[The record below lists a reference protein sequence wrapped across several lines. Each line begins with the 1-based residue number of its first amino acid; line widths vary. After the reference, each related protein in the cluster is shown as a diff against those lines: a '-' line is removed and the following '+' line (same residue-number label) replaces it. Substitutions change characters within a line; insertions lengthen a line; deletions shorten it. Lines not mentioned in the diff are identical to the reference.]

1 MSINLTKGGNANLSK
16 EVKGLSKISVGLGWD
31 VRKTDGDGFDLDA
44 SAFMLNSNGKC
55 RNDKDFVFYNNLKS
69 ECGSVTHT
77 GDNRTGA
84 GDGDDE
90 SLKIDLSKVPNDVEK
105 IQFVVTIHEAD
116 QRRQNFGMVSSSFI
130 RVEDQKSNKEICRFD
145 LTEDASTE
153 TSMIFGELYKK
164 DDEWKFKAVGQGFKG
179 GLSKMLEQVGLA

>member
-1 MSINLTKGGNANLSK
+1 MSINLQKGGNANLSK
-16 EVKGLSKISVGLGWD
+16 EVKGLSKIRVGLGWD

-44 SAFMLNSNGKC
+44 SAFLLGSNGKC
-55 RNDKDFVFYNNLKS
+55 KDDKDFVFYNNLKS
-69 ECGSVTHT
+69 GCESVKHT

-90 SLKIDLSKVPNDVEK
+90 SLLVDLSKVPSHIDK
-105 IQFVVTIHEAD
+105 IQFLVTIHEAVE
-116 QRRQNFGMVSSSFI
+116 RKQNFGMVSSCFI

-145 LTEDASTE
+145 LSEDASTE
-153 TSMIFGELYKK
+153 AAMIFGELYKK
-164 DDEWKFKAVGQGFKG
+164 DDEWKFKAIGQGFKG